1 MSLKTRFAAIK
12 ASRFSRQVAGMMA
25 FTAMGQALYLLV
37 GPVIGRLFTPEEI
50 GLYGQLITI
59 AVSTSMMTS
68 LCYEMAIP
76 ACRSEKEAISI
87 TVGAFLLAL
96 TISCGLGAAF
106 SLLAVRGQF
115 GLAQFPIWAG
125 ALLAAILFS
134 NAITQIAQNW
144 QLRDQNAMIIGKA
157 GITLNIVRGGSQI
170 AFGLAW
176 PVWAILVAGEI
187 LGRFANF
194 IHVIKD
200 RPNFLKSVHFQW
212 SDVRVS
218 LWRFREFPFVL
229 TPALVIDAVAI
240 VVQISV
246 LGMLFGAAAMG
257 QYFLMRRTLDL
268 PVAFAVKSLADILYM
283 RMAKDAREHPR
294 QVRPFL
300 VKSAVGLAAVGSIG
314 FLPLVF
320 FGPPLFKFVFGPN
333 WEVAGTLAAVMVPAI
348 ILNLAVSPISRVFAL
363 TSRPLLRFT
372 FGIVLNILSGAALWF
387 SWQQKF
393 SLIETVAAVSAAL
406 TVSYIA
412 YFFAAVVASGHIRD
426 DSHVGDERPLNN

>member
-1 MSLKTRFAAIK
+1 MSLMTRFATIK
-12 ASRFSRQVAGMMA
+12 ASKFSRQVAGMMA

-96 TISCGLGAAF
+96 TISCGLGATF
-106 SLLAVRGQF
+106 SLLAMRGQF

-125 ALLAAILFS
+125 ALLTAILVS
-134 NAITQIAQNW
+134 NSITQIVQNW
-144 QLRDQNAMIIGKA
+144 QLRDQNALIIGKA
-157 GITLNIVRGGSQI
+157 GITLNLVRGGSQI

-176 PVWAILVAGEI
+176 PVWAVLVAGEI
-187 LGRFANF
+187 LGRIANF
-194 IHVIKD
+194 VHVIKD
-200 RPNFLKSVHFQW
+200 RPNFLKSRHFQW
-212 SDVRVS
+212 SDVREA

-229 TPALVIDAVAI
+229 TPALIVDAVAI

-283 RMAKDAREHPR
+283 RMAKDARERPQ

-300 VKSAVGLAAVGSIG
+300 VKSAVGLAAVGSVG
-314 FLPLVF
+314 FLPIVF

-426 DSHVGDERPLNN
+426 DSHVGDELPPNN